1 MLDKNILIYCDCGN
15 QRSASV
21 VAAYMIKTFNIT
33 CDKAIENIRLKLIDN
48 LKLKS
53 LKIIDN
59 TSLHKKHKFFSKEK
73 LHLKLIINSPELKA
87 KNSAAQR
94 KRLKKSN

>member
-1 MLDKNILIYCDCGN
+1 MSLL
-15 QRSASV
+15 
-21 VAAYMIKTFNIT
+21 
-33 CDKAIENIRLKLIDN
+33 IENIRLKLIDN

-73 LHLKLIINSPELKA
+73 LHLKLIINSPELRA
-87 KNSAAQR
+87 KSTLESNR
-94 KRLKKSN
+94 IIHGMLKEELKNNIHSLQIQFE